1 MPNFENDFFLK
12 RDPAVL
18 AALRKSTVG
27 IAGAGGLGSNV
38 AVALARSAVGRLII
52 ADFDMVEVPDLNRQY
67 YFIDQIGKPKVEAL
81 AENLNRIS
89 PFTTYEIHNIK
100 IIPENVGPI
109 FGPADILVEAFDLAG
124 EKQMLV
130 ERWLTLFPQK
140 PIIIGSGLAGLGAN
154 ERLHQRE
161 LGSLYIIGDET
172 TECDAGLA
180 PMAPRVAIV
189 ANMQA
194 NLALELLVQ
203 IKGRELLP

>member
-1 MPNFENDFFLK
+1 MPSFENDFFLK
-12 RDPAVL
+12 RDPAIL

-52 ADFDMVEVPDLNRQY
+52 ADFDMVEIPDLNRQY
-67 YFIDQIGKPKVEAL
+67 YFIDQVGKPKVEAL

-89 PFTTYEIHNIK
+89 PFTTYETHNIK
-100 IIPENVGPI
+100 IIPENVGSI
-109 FGPADILVEAFDLAG
+109 FGPADILVEAFDVAG
-124 EKQMLV
+124 QKQMLV

-172 TECDAGLA
+172 TECDAGLF